1 MVNNWTIFLFI
12 IFSILLFVMIYLFVR
27 INNRNIDYYNVIH
40 SDILSLVPLKI
51 DLKKETVILAEGL
64 EVLNNKKYLSL
75 FVFKSMISRKAKFD
89 LEILFQD
96 LLVNELPFLSSN
108 HLIYFQLADRT
119 IAYDLTLNYYD
130 AKNKILYGQIQGNTR
145 YNRSA
150 VPEQIANNPSQ
161 LTVPK
166 NDFVATILNFFY
178 SNQKRID
185 KINNLYEY
193 IFLIKLKNYLNLESI
208 LTISN
213 VEVMELLL
221 TYYIKNLLGN
231 SNTLICKYYDGQFLV
246 YSKNRK
252 INLTRFQK
260 KLDYSIKNN
269 LVDKSSYLQIQTE
282 MIVVYAPIKS
292 KESNIAT
299 LYNKIIDVNILTSNF
314 DNALIP
320 IKLRVNENKE
330 KGRLDHYQLLHSKE
344 IQKLLKVNLSSV
356 FKTNDATEPKY
367 YYTRLGLI
375 SNSYYDDYFNLIRN
389 IQDAGLWW
397 KVYEP
402 LFLQALEDFE
412 KLKIKKDLIIPL
424 FLLELENKT
433 VLTQILSIFN
443 KKKHLF
449 EDCSLIFDFQDNCT
463 ITINNWPKYE
473 NIIRILRENNIK
485 IAISHDLK
493 NINNFKLISHFKPD
507 LVILTAKLLQNVS
520 FNFQKYIKVITC
532 LNYLN
537 ILGITEIMA
546 LGVNTVPEVILLKSL
561 NIKYVSGDL
570 FEGGQVDKVIDS
582 LNYSS
587 YWSWKRSHNKKG
599 TI

>member
-1 MVNNWTIFLFI
+1 
-12 IFSILLFVMIYLFVR
+12 MIYLFVR

-314 DNALIP
+314 GNALIP

-330 KGRLDHYQLLHSKE
+330 KDRLDHYQLLHSKE

-389 IQDAGLWW
+389 IQDAGL
-397 KVYEP
+397 
-402 LFLQALEDFE
+402 
-412 KLKIKKDLIIPL
+412 
-424 FLLELENKT
+424 
-433 VLTQILSIFN
+433 
-443 KKKHLF
+443 
-449 EDCSLIFDFQDNCT
+449 
-463 ITINNWPKYE
+463 
-473 NIIRILRENNIK
+473 
-485 IAISHDLK
+485 
-493 NINNFKLISHFKPD
+493 
-507 LVILTAKLLQNVS
+507 
-520 FNFQKYIKVITC
+520 
-532 LNYLN
+532 
-537 ILGITEIMA
+537 
-546 LGVNTVPEVILLKSL
+546 
-561 NIKYVSGDL
+561 
-570 FEGGQVDKVIDS
+570 
-582 LNYSS
+582 
-587 YWSWKRSHNKKG
+587 
-599 TI
+599 